1 MANSPEPQPIS
12 GLSALAG
19 DYRALL
25 CDVWGV
31 VHNGVAAFPDAAVAL
46 SRYRAGGGKVLLL
59 TNAPRRKENVV
70 DALDAMGFPHDAYDD
85 VVTSGEAGRELLRGR
100 PGVRVLH
107 VGPERGM
114 SLFENLDIRFADAD
128 IAELIVCTGLFDD
141 ETEVPEDYDPRFAEW
156 KARGLPMLCVNPDVV
171 VERGARLIWC
181 AGAIANRYAEKG
193 GAVTMVGKPFPEIYR
208 AAMRRLGELAGDGAV
223 DGASVLAIGDGAQT
237 DVRGAVNQGLDVLF
251 IAGGIHAGQFG
262 DRDRPEAAEVARF
275 LGEHRLAARGF
286 LPRLRWEAS

>member
-1 MANSPEPQPIS
+1 MANSPEPQPIP

-19 DYRALL
+19 EYRALL

-31 VHNGVAAFPDAAVAL
+31 VHNGVAAFPEAAAAL

-70 DALDAMGFPHDAYDD
+70 DMLDALGFPREAYDD
-85 VVTSGEAGRELLRGR
+85 VVTSGEAGRDMLRAR

-114 SLFENLDIRFADAD
+114 SLFEDLDVRFADAD

-171 VERGARLIWC
+171 VERGTRLIWC

-208 AAMRRLGELAGDGAV
+208 AALRRLGEMTGNAV
-223 DGASVLAIGDGAQT
+223 ERAAVLAIGDGAQT
-237 DVRGAVNQGLDVLF
+237 DVRGAVNEGLDVLF

-262 DRDRPEAAEVARF
+262 DRDRPEAEEVGRF
-275 LGEHRLAARGF
+275 LGEHGLAARGF
-286 LPRLRWEAS
+286 LPRLRWEAP